1 VSTSRKAEVREF
13 SIRMVWAGDHWD
25 VALTEV
31 ADGRTY
37 LLATIPLDD
46 WIGLSATQYV
56 LEMEAEGAADATPT
70 REPLDRS
77 GRGSRNTAR
86 VVGPPA
92 DATTIWSKWVLA
104 VSRRAVQFAA
114 IFG

>member
-1 VSTSRKAEVREF
+1 VRGFST
-13 SIRMVWAGDHWD
+13 RMVWAGDHWD

-31 ADGRTY
+31 TDGRTH

-70 REPLDRS
+70 REPLGQEQG
-77 GRGSRNTAR
+77 GRNKAR
-86 VVGPPA
+86 VVSPPT
-92 DATTIWSKWVLA
+92 DATTIWSK
-104 VSRRAVQFAA
+104 
-114 IFG
+114 